1 MKALERLKKWTKLW
15 RIGRKYVGAQYF
27 FKRLAMGTSNS
38 RPSER
43 WVGQIV
49 CNNYPTSA
57 ADPDLVAEVKALQM
71 VSLQTLSPKTL
82 ADAQALRKQVK
93 SHKFIN

>member
-1 MKALERLKKWTKLW
+1 MKAMERLQTWTKIW
-15 RIGRKYVGAQYF
+15 RSGQKYVRAQYF
-27 FKRLAMGTSNS
+27 FKRSAMGPSNS
-38 RPSER
+38 RPSES
-43 WVGQIV
+43 WVECTV
-49 CNNYPTSA
+49 SKNYPTSA

>member
-1 MKALERLKKWTKLW
+1 MKALERLQKWTKMW
-15 RIGRKYVGAQYF
+15 QIGRKYVGAQYF

-57 ADPDLVAEVKALQM
+57 ADPDLEAGVKVLEV
-71 VSLQTLSPKTL
+71 VSLQTLSPKAL
-82 ADAQALRKQVK
+82 ADSQALCKQVERL
-93 SHKFIN
+93 KFIY